1 MYQQSCI
8 LFRHRLF
15 RLSRFS
21 LLDEDNAIGVRLAL
35 VRVFVQMPAKPN
47 ACEMPM
53 LSLLLP
59 LLLLLLPLLL
69 LP

>member
-1 MYQQSCI
+1 M
-8 LFRHRLF
+8 
-15 RLSRFS
+15 
-21 LLDEDNAIGVRLAL
+21 
-35 VRVFVQMPAKPN
+35 QMPAKPN

-69 LP
+69 LPLLLPLLLQMLSLLLPAANAMRKRERERE